1 MIQEHLKIAESKIIQ
16 YILTKESKVQDY
28 DEVINEQGMWLSSL
42 ESNLFH
48 GEKKIQCIR

>member
-16 YILTKESKVQDY
+16 YTLIKESKVQDY

-48 GEKKIQCIR
+48 GEKKFECIR